1 MMKQF
6 IDTDAHNPCVS
17 FSFKAFIGTVEFFQY
32 DNTVI
37 FR

>member
-1 MMKQF
+1 MKKQF
-6 IDTDAHNPCVS
+6 IYTDAHNQCLS
-17 FSFKAFIGTVEFFQY
+17 FSFKAFIGTFVFFQY